1 LKVYLKFWT
10 LYGLK
15 YSLKKQV
22 KKYKLYYKQ
31 VNFIKIESNM
41 DEIQKK
47 IVNLLDYINASEYAK
62 DLEVKLE
69 NRYL

>member
-1 LKVYLKFWT
+1 
-10 LYGLK
+10 
-15 YSLKKQV
+15 
-22 KKYKLYYKQ
+22 
-31 VNFIKIESNM
+31 M